1 MLSGESK
8 FELSQLEKPPP
19 LAIVPVL
26 WKLAVAWETDVVA
39 QKAAAARKH
48 INLQDF
54 VRDFM
59 MGSPGKRR
67 SVACRSDT
75 WIETA
80 GVFRGKGTLAENF
93 FGLIPLSRSGI
104 NRPSKG
110 G

>member
-26 WKLAVAWETDVVA
+26 WKLAVAWETDVAA

-48 INLQDF
+48 IRLRDF
-54 VRDFM
+54 VRDFIV
-59 MGSPGKRR
+59 GSPAKRR
-67 SVACRSDT
+67 SVTCRCGT
-75 WIETA
+75 CIGTA
-80 GVFRGKGTLAENF
+80 GVFRGKGILSEIF

-104 NRPSKG
+104 N
-110 G
+110 